1 MLFAQG
7 LLLEVHLK
15 STGGTQH
22 SSRNSSSQK
31 FQSDGRVTVRELCR
45 AWGKGKNGLRDIQN
59 ESRKNAI
66 ARGMP
71 ADQAELAFVTPAPKD
86 SSVRPKSTIDNY
98 KTAEQCFTA
107 KRLHA
112 INKCREAK
120 EDCYDS
126 VSKEA
131 DNELLKT
138 YLTECDTISDDDK
151 QLWERWL
158 KSFDTFT
165 FYKERLVPRLSEA
178 QKAKHLAFAQLVRI
192 SGTFGMRTAI
202 YRMERSEFSSCIA
215 MRNGSGVSSSEL
227 LRRLARKSA

>member
-31 FQSDGRVTVRELCR
+31 FQSDGRVTIRELCR

-71 ADQAELAFVTPAPKD
+71 ADQAELAFVTPAPKY

-98 KTAEQCFTA
+98 KTAEQHFTA
-107 KRLHA
+107 KRLCA

-126 VSKEA
+126 ASKEA

-138 YLTECDTISDDDK
+138 YLTEYDTISDDDK
-151 QLWERWL
+151 QLW
-158 KSFDTFT
+158 
-165 FYKERLVPRLSEA
+165 
-178 QKAKHLAFAQLVRI
+178 
-192 SGTFGMRTAI
+192 
-202 YRMERSEFSSCIA
+202 
-215 MRNGSGVSSSEL
+215 GS
-227 LRRLARKSA
+227 